1 MKRWVVLLL
10 IAVLVAGIAAPALAA
25 GNKPPRRMPFNLI
38 GRITAVDTGAATVT
52 VEVLRG
58 NRVVKPYIGRTV
70 TLQTDAATRFLK
82 KTETGTLPISLAD
95 LQVGDAVSVQ
105 GRLAG
110 ETWTAY
116 RITAGAN
123 LSGLP

>member
-1 MKRWVVLLL
+1 MKRWMGLLL
-10 IAVLVAGIAAPALAA
+10 AVVLVAASAAPALAA
-25 GNKPPRRMPFNLI
+25 GNKPPKRMPFNLV
-38 GRITAVDTGAATVT
+38 GRITAVDAGAARVT

-58 NRVVKPYIGRTV
+58 NQVVRPYVGKTV

-82 KTETGTLPISLAD
+82 KTETGTVPITLAD

-110 ETWTAY
+110 EVWTAY
-116 RITAGAN
+116 RITVGAT
-123 LSGLP
+123 LSGLR

>member
-1 MKRWVVLLL
+1 MKRWALLLLTVVL
-10 IAVLVAGIAAPALAA
+10 IAMAATPALAA
-25 GNKPPRRMPFNLI
+25 GKTPPKRQPFNLV

-58 NRVVKPYIGRTV
+58 NRVVKPFIGKTV
-70 TLQTDAATRFLK
+70 TIRTDAATRFLK
-82 KTETGTLPISLAD
+82 KTSTGVVPITLVD

-110 ETWTAY
+110 DIWTAN
-116 RITAGAN
+116 RITVGAN
-123 LSGLP
+123 LTSLP